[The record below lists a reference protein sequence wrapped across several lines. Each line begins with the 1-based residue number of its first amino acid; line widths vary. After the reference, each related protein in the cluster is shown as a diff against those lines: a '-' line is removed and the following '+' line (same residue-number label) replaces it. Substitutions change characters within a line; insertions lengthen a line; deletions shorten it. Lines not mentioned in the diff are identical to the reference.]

1 MRVKSFLVSFLVSF
15 LFVSQIPA
23 ETVTLKNYPATQT
36 DSEGRTENKEF
47 SILYN
52 TDEND
57 LSFWFVEDFGA
68 WSTRYW
74 FYVGRYGRKKIGK
87 ILAKAEEWA
96 AAAKSENLTIEKEF
110 PFNEF
115 TGDIS
120 RNELKVTD
128 YGRTDICFYF
138 VAKAGE
144 PYIKMR
150 FKPCGIFK
158 QIKPPAQTM
167 TLEDF
172 RDMSEF
178 LNAPNFKDILKAQK
192 AEAKR
197 KNDILK

>member
-1 MRVKSFLVSFLVSF
+1 MRVKSFLVSFL
-15 LFVSQIPA
+15 FVCFVAQLPA

-36 DSEGRTENKEF
+36 DSEGRTENQKF
-47 SILYN
+47 SILYD
-52 TDEND
+52 TDENE

-74 FYVGRYGRKKIGK
+74 FDVGRYGRKKIGK

-96 AAAKSENLTIEKEF
+96 TAAKTENLTIEKEF

-138 VAKAGE
+138 VAKAGRLPGYVGISE
-144 PYIKMR
+144 RSELQRHFKGAKSRGEKEKRLIKIEINI
-150 FKPCGIFK
+150 PVGN
-158 QIKPPAQTM
+158 
-167 TLEDF
+167 L
-172 RDMSEF
+172 
-178 LNAPNFKDILKAQK
+178 
-192 AEAKR
+192 
-197 KNDILK
+197 